1 MNEVTKI
8 VDKNLNR
15 DNLNSIDSYI
25 REKEEFERQQKIA
38 YLVEL
43 IRNNPDI
50 TKEMVRSD
58 LKKYLGIVTSRTKE
72 ELEELDE
79 LLDCIDLFDVIITS
93 DMVKEPKPNP
103 ESINIIIEKY
113 NLSRDE
119 TIYIGDSPSDAIAS
133 KKANIKFGF
142 AS

>member
-50 TKEMVRSD
+50 TEEMVRPD
-58 LKKYLGIVTSRTKE
+58 LKKYLGIAKREYKKE
-72 ELEELDE
+72 
-79 LLDCIDLFDVIITS
+79 II
-93 DMVKEPKPNP
+93 
-103 ESINIIIEKY
+103 Y
-113 NLSRDE
+113 NQGKRR
-119 TIYIGDSPSDAIAS
+119 
-133 KKANIKFGF
+133 
-142 AS
+142 

>member
-15 DNLNSIDSYI
+15 GNLNSINSYI

-50 TKEMVRSD
+50 TEEMVRPD
-58 LKKYLGIVTSRTKE
+58 LK
-72 ELEELDE
+72 
-79 LLDCIDLFDVIITS
+79 
-93 DMVKEPKPNP
+93 
-103 ESINIIIEKY
+103 NI
-113 NLSRDE
+113 
-119 TIYIGDSPSDAIAS
+119 
-133 KKANIKFGF
+133 
-142 AS
+142 